1 MARQQVR
8 ITPYYMVESFW
19 ETDIPTQYINYY
31 DTAEELFRAIAKF
44 YAFSDCNSYGEEFT
58 IVEVMCEGKR
68 CSYVGWMPGMEYR
81 FVNEDGEVVFDEF
94 FPEWDH

>member
-8 ITPYYMVESFW
+8 ITPYYMVESYW

-31 DTAEELFRAIAKF
+31 DTAEELFRAAAKLL
-44 YAFSDCNSYGEEFT
+44 AFSDCYAEDFT
-58 IVEVMCEGKR
+58 VDKIMCEGKE
-68 CSYVGWMPGMEYR
+68 CFYAGWMPGMEYR
-81 FVNEDGEVVFDEF
+81 FVTEDGEVMFDEF